1 MGNHSLVSLG
11 TILTGYTN
19 IFCSKLYLIAK
30 HNRIA
35 EQSKQHQVRS
45 PQLSMCYKVCG
56 ITIAITMS
64 HDFKPIASTIHLYKG
79 DRYYCES

>member
-1 MGNHSLVSLG
+1 LVSLG

-19 IFCSKLYLIAK
+19 IFCSKFYLIAK

-45 PQLSMCYKVCG
+45 HQQSISSRRSL
-56 ITIAITMS
+56 
-64 HDFKPIASTIHLYKG
+64 LL
-79 DRYYCES
+79 

>member
-19 IFCSKLYLIAK
+19 IFCSKFYLIAK

-45 PQLSMCYKVCG
+45 PQLSICKRVCG
-56 ITIAITMS
+56 IAITYVFLVMAI
-64 HDFKPIASTIHLYKG
+64 K
-79 DRYYCES
+79 DRIC